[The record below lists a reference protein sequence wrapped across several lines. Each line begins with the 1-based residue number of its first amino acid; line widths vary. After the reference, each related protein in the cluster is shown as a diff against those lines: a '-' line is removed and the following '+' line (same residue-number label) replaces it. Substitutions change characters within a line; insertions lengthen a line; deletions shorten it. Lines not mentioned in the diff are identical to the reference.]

1 MSRIR
6 RPEETLI
13 QISQGDWILIKK
25 RLNAGEARRVFAR
38 MVKSIKPGETEAPDD
53 KPKADVE
60 YDVRQMGL
68 SKAVEYL
75 LDWSIKDDDDKP
87 VVIRDRSPKEIEAA
101 LESLDLDSFNEITK
115 AIDAHE
121 TAMEAEREQE
131 KKQSATENASLAT
144 STSLEPVSGGT
155 SGLTN

>member
-6 RPEETLI
+6 RPEELLI
-13 QISQGDWILIKK
+13 PISQGDWILIKK
-25 RLNAGEARRVFAR
+25 RLNAGESRRIFAR
-38 MVKSIKPGETEAPDD
+38 MVKSIKPSETETPDG
-53 KPKADVE
+53 KTKADVD

-75 LDWSIKDDDDKP
+75 IDWSIKDDSDHQ

-101 LESLDLDSFNEITK
+101 LESLDLESFTEITQ

-121 TAMEAEREQE
+121 AAMEAEDAAA
-131 KKQSATENASLAT
+131 KKTRAGENKLSVT
-144 STSLEPVSGGT
+144 SPSLESVTGA
-155 SGLTN
+155 TNG